1 MTHYLYQHGTLAY
14 LVEGMFEGSLTMA
27 ELLQQ
32 GNFGIGTLEGLDGE
46 VTILNGTAYHADSSG
61 EVRILSEK
69 ETVQTLIPYGSVSN
83 FDSKLSKKEKL
94 VHTDLDEMKHRTLK
108 LAKTNNALLS
118 VHIKGN
124 FQNVKIRIMPKQVV
138 PYPRLVEVSDQQP
151 EYEYASLSGDIIGFF
166 TPSLLSGVAA
176 PGFHLHFL
184 SEDKKVS
191 GHLLFAHAVN
201 GKLEVQLV
209 NSLLQH
215 FPTVCPRFNDLIIKT
230 DQLHAEM
237 LQAEN

>member
-1 MTHYLYQHGTLAY
+1 MEHYLYQHGTLAY

-27 ELLQQ
+27 ELLQH

-61 EVRILSEK
+61 KVQKLSEK
-69 ETVQTLIPYGSVSN
+69 EVAQILIPYGSVSN
-83 FDSKLSKKEKL
+83 FDSKFSKKEKL
-94 VHTDLDEMKHRTLK
+94 ARTDLYELTHRTLK
-108 LAKTNNALLS
+108 LAKTTNALLS

-124 FQNVKIRIMPKQVV
+124 FQNIKIRIMPKQVV
-138 PYPRLVEVSDQQP
+138 PYPRLVEVSNQQP
-151 EYEYASLSGDIIGFF
+151 EYEYASLSGDIIGFY
-166 TPSLLSGVAA
+166 TPSLLSGIAA

-191 GHLLFAHAVN
+191 GHLLFAHALN
-201 GKLEVQLV
+201 AQLEVQLV

-215 FPTVCPRFNDLIIKT
+215 FPTECSRFDELTIKT